1 LRAQFGEGEDIKN
14 LLTFGIPGKDCAGF
28 FEEHYPS
35 GEWGLLCAESRPHEM
50 ELGTRLEAFTAR
62 GYTTTVITDN
72 MVGLCLAKKKAGD
85 VFLFYQRMVDAA
97 ALCQGGSLLIAV
109 LARECGI
116 SCNLCPTDFD
126 PERAEISFNLSFAGD
141 TIAPRGVKSYLP
153 RTDRVP
159 MHYIG
164 KVW

>member
-1 LRAQFGEGEDIKN
+1 
-14 LLTFGIPGKDCAGF
+14 
-28 FEEHYPS
+28 
-35 GEWGLLCAESRPHEM
+35 M
-50 ELGTRLEAFTAR
+50 ELGTRVEAFTAR

-85 VFLFYQRMVDAA
+85 VFLFYQRMVDNA

-153 RTDRVP
+153 RMDRVP